1 MQDRSKTDI
10 DADHV
15 IGPVL
20 EGDVPSPNYRVAD
33 AKPRIASR
41 KNAGRMTHR
50 RFFWGN
56 GQKRTTAC
64 SPMARKAFISVR
76 EAASACAD
84 E

>member
-1 MQDRSKTDI
+1 MEDRSTTNI

-20 EGDVPSPNYRVAD
+20 EGDVPPPNYRIAG
-33 AKPRIASR
+33 AKARIASR

-56 GQKRTTAC
+56 GDWRTTVC
-64 SPMARKAFISVR
+64 SPVARKAFISVR